1 MVHWLKLGVFNAVTR
16 VQSLV
21 KELLSPMPRGMA
33 PNKGGGCRTQ
43 TEQIAYNIYLV
54 KNHFQILMEQ

>member
-1 MVHWLKLGVFNAVTR
+1 MQWLE
-16 VQSLV
+16 V

-33 PNKGGGCRTQ
+33 PNKGGGCRIQ
-43 TEQIAYNIYLV
+43 TEQIAHNIYLV